1 MIGLV
6 IFLLISGTVQPI
18 FWLIVAAIF
27 AMSPDLSW
35 YYYGKKGKLGKMSQ
49 IDPLNRLHSKV
60 QWSATKLGIIPE
72 IVWAGMMV
80 SIILK

>member
-1 MIGLV
+1 
-6 IFLLISGTVQPI
+6 
-18 FWLIVAAIF
+18 
-27 AMSPDLSW
+27 
-35 YYYGKKGKLGKMSQ
+35 MSQ